1 VHPQTALRLVQH
13 ESGSNPYAI
22 GINGPYRLSAQ
33 PQSLEQAAATA
44 QMLIN
49 SGLSIDMGL
58 GMINSRNLARLGL
71 TPQTVFDPCTNL
83 GAMQRVLAEAYEQAS
98 RRQGPGQ
105 GALME
110 ALSVYNTGNPTNGL
124 RNGYVGSVYRIKLP
138 KIDAARVVA
147 PNGPR

>member
-1 VHPQTALRLVQH
+1 
-13 ESGSNPYAI
+13 
-22 GINGPYRLSAQ
+22 
-33 PQSLEQAAATA
+33 
-44 QMLIN
+44 
-49 SGLSIDMGL
+49 
-58 GMINSRNLARLGL
+58 
-71 TPQTVFDPCTNL
+71 
-83 GAMQRVLAEAYEQAS
+83 MQRVLAEAYEQAS